1 MVDTVTGRRR
11 TGPRRGPARATL
23 VTAAVLTVLL
33 SVGLAPGVRAAGPTF
48 GTPTMSGSL
57 GKGLE
62 LTQPVTLDAVPDRV
76 ELLLTFPQASGP
88 LVVEVRPPTV
98 TGATTLRHSEAAD
111 ASHIYPNT
119 PISARWRI
127 TTDGQVAL
135 GPEVRMVF
143 ADERFDWQTVKG
155 DLIRV
160 HWYEG
165 SRAFAERALR
175 IGEDAIE
182 TTSSLLGVTEDKPV
196 DFFVYA
202 DQQAFYDALGPGTR
216 ENVGGQANS
225 EIRTLFALIRPSDI
239 DDPWVGI
246 VVPHELVHLV
256 VDTAARNPYHFVSRW
271 LNEGLAQ
278 YLSQGYDAD
287 SRRAVESGART
298 GDLIP
303 LDGLTGQFPTSAD
316 RFGLAYAESLSA
328 VDFLIRA
335 HGQDALVALI
345 RSYADGR
352 TDDEAFRAAIG
363 TDVAGLN
370 DAWLAELGAQKPVRH
385 GPQPAPA
392 GPLPSAWTSSG
403 GGPGTG
409 ASAAPGGSGAVS
421 SGAPA
426 APAGPTSAADG
437 AGPLLPLA
445 IGLVVV
451 ILAVVGLVLVR
462 RSRRP
467 RSADAPPP
475 VPGP

>member
-1 MVDTVTGRRR
+1 MIRRR
-11 TGPRRGPARATL
+11 RAPGERSGWAAWLAVPAL
-23 VTAAVLTVLL
+23 GLLMLL
-33 SVGLAPGVRAAGPTF
+33 SVAVAPVVRAAGPTF

-57 GKGLE
+57 GTDLE
-62 LTQPVTLDAVPDRV
+62 VTQPVTLDAVPDRV

-88 LVVEVRPPTV
+88 LVVGVQPPTA
-98 TGATTLRHSEAAD
+98 TGATTLRHRQVAG

-119 PISARWRI
+119 AISARWRI
-127 TTDGQVAL
+127 TTDGHVAL
-135 GPEVRMVF
+135 GPEVRMVV

-175 IGEDAIE
+175 IGQDAIE
-182 TTSSLLGVTEDKPV
+182 ATSSLLGVTEDRPV

-225 EIRTLFALIRPSDI
+225 DIRTLFALIRPSDI
-239 DDPWVGI
+239 DDPWVSI

-256 VDTAARNPYHFVSRW
+256 VDTAARNPYHYLPRW

-287 SRRAVESGART
+287 SRRSVGSAARN

-335 HGQDALVALI
+335 HGQDALVSLI
-345 RSYADGR
+345 RSYAGGR
-352 TDDEAFRAAIG
+352 TDDEAFRAAID

-370 DAWLAELGAQKPVRH
+370 DAWLADLGAQKPVRH
-385 GPQPAPA
+385 GPQPAPE
-392 GPLPSAWTSSG
+392 GPLPSAWASDG
-403 GGPGTG
+403 GGTTTG
-409 ASAAPGGSGAVS
+409 GSAAPGGSPGGAPS
-421 SGAPA
+421 AAPA
-426 APAGPTSAADG
+426 APAGPLGSASSA
-437 AGPLLPLA
+437 P
-445 IGLVVV
+445 
-451 ILAVVGLVLVR
+451 VVGVIVVALVLALVALLLVR
-462 RSRRP
+462 RARARQA
-467 RSADAPPP
+467 ADTPPP